1 MKKILFA
8 FLLGLATTA
17 VFAENDS
24 LNRCRSNGQGW
35 WDYECQRQLKKP
47 PEQPPEQPQPQ
58 PQSQPTEEQ
67 KPKENPCLKKD
78 TWTATCGFVNPGKDF
93 AFQEK
98 QRDALMQA
106 MVMSNNDPKAVEN
119 FQYYMK
125 WVLDRASEVANLWY
139 FNMTQNPELDPSVQQ
154 PVSSFGL
161 RLMTEV
167 QKGHADEIYKA
178 LQNEHAILIYF
189 TRSDCQFCHTM
200 VANVQRLAKQSGLP
214 LYNASLDGACIPGL
228 EKQCRTAEVSQK
240 PAELLQVTIVPT
252 LFLYIEP
259 NTWIRIS
266 TGVTDEATLQ
276 ARLVSFFS
284 AYRNAL
290 LKGVNNGY
298 NGRAAVDFSGTD
310 ATGATKG
317 VNGTANSPVKLPSE
331 SDMKNLLS
339 Q

>member
-1 MKKILFA
+1 MKKLLFT
-8 FLLGLATTA
+8 FLLGLTA
-17 VFAENDS
+17 SAAFADNDS
-24 LNRCRSNGQGW
+24 LNRCRANGQGW
-35 WDYECQRQLKKP
+35 WDYECQKQLKKP

-58 PQSQPTEEQ
+58 PQPTETPKE
-67 KPKENPCLKKD
+67 KENPCLKKE
-78 TWTATCGFVNPGKDF
+78 TWTASCGFINPGKDF

-106 MVMSNNDPKAVEN
+106 MVMSNNDPKSVEN

-125 WVLDRASEVANLWY
+125 WVLERASEVANLWY

-178 LQNEHAILIYF
+178 LQNENAILIYF
-189 TRSDCQFCHTM
+189 TRSDCQFCHSM
-200 VANVQRLAKQSGLP
+200 MNNVKRLAKVSGLP
-214 LYNASLDGACIPGL
+214 VYNASLDGACIPGL

-252 LFLYIEP
+252 LFLYIGP

-266 TGVTDEATLQ
+266 TGVTDESTLQ

-290 LKGVNNGY
+290 LKGVSNGY
-298 NGRAAVDFSGTD
+298 NGRASVDFNGTE
-310 ATGATKG
+310 AAGTNKG
-317 VNGTANSPVKLPSE
+317 VAGASGAGMQLPSE
-331 SDMKNLLS
+331 ADMKSLLS
-339 Q
+339 K